1 MTDQRQNPASTPLT
15 GRVIHR
21 GEPGWE
27 RARRNFNARIDPQG
41 VEPKMIVF
49 VQNAADVRHA
59 LAYARANQLPFRV
72 RCGGHSYE
80 AYSLVK
86 DGLVIDVSD
95 MNHIVYDPA
104 TGHVAVGAGA
114 RCLDVAERLAAANR
128 LLPLPTFASVG
139 VAGATLGGGAG
150 IASRKFGLTADN
162 LVSARVV
169 LADGRL
175 LTANDTENSDLF
187 WALKGGGGGNFGV
200 VIEFT
205 FRTHPARNVAVFRA
219 SWDWAKF
226 AELVEAWQHWAPQVE
241 DNMTAILDLR
251 ADGHLVMF
259 GQYTPDSNE
268 GLYGLQATLELLIA
282 QIPLLKY
289 ASGTL
294 RRANSVLRQLF
305 AQVPPMKIEMGLA
318 PLSIANRLF
327 AQINPRDPDWR
338 RQLRAQQIFKST
350 SSFAFAPL
358 PQEAIRTLR
367 SALESSPKRAGE
379 KNYDQD
385 MVRLLPGG
393 GLPARQPSESSAI
406 DALQAKVGLQYDA
419 YWDDPEDNAVNT
431 AWVEDMR
438 KDLRPYTRGAYIN
451 YHDSLIP
458 DPLTSYYGT
467 KLRQLVAVKAK
478 YDPENVFQYPQSIP
492 IALSSDHAEAP

>member
-1 MTDQRQNPASTPLT
+1 MTDQRQNQASTPLT
-15 GRVIHR
+15 GRVIQR

-27 RARRNFNARIDPQG
+27 RARRNFNARIDPQS

-95 MNHIVYDPA
+95 INHIIYDPA
-104 TGHVAVGAGA
+104 TGHVTVGAGA

-219 SWDWAKF
+219 SWDWAMF

-305 AQVPPMKIEMGLA
+305 AHVPPMKIEMGLA

-327 AQINPRDPDWR
+327 AQISPRDPDWR
-338 RQLRAQQIFKST
+338 RQLREKQIFKST

-393 GLPARQPSESSAI
+393 GLPARQPSDSSAV
-406 DALQAKVGLQYDA
+406 DARQAKIGLQYDA
-419 YWDDPEDNAVNT
+419 YWDDPEDNAANT
-431 AWVEDMR
+431 AWVEGMR
-438 KDLRPYTRGAYIN
+438 KDLGPYTRGAYIN

-458 DPLTSYYGT
+458 DPLISYYGT
-467 KLRQLVAVKAK
+467 KLRRLVAVKTK
-478 YDPENVFQYPQSIP
+478 YDPDNVFQYPQSIP